1 VLGALCPL
9 EPRLGKKLVE
19 PLTNIIQ
26 TTPAKSL
33 LYECIHTVSVGMT
46 PHLSIVQVI
55 PNHKTVSCVTCVL
68 RNLPCQSEDA
78 PPLMVL
84 HAGSM
89 YIEKIIS
96 VHIVIFFFKV

>member
-1 VLGALCPL
+1 MLTARLFAVLGALCPL

-46 PHLSIVQVI
+46 PHLSIVQV
-55 PNHKTVSCVTCVL
+55 TAASCPSC
-68 RNLPCQSEDA
+68 
-78 PPLMVL
+78 
-84 HAGSM
+84 
-89 YIEKIIS
+89 
-96 VHIVIFFFKV
+96 